1 MFRSESRLYRAFQ
14 TGRVGLLE
22 GRPRYATFISS
33 HEQPLLAV
41 HEERVTCGQ
50 SPTRLSWF
58 SLVRS
63 ADEPGIVSH
72 EDGAEIRAQGWHD
85 CNYDHK
91 PGFAE
96 LSWSECAEHVCQV
109 SEMRNIAVNKH
120 KLCAESHC
128 SEAHRWRRCSG
139 LCLMV
144 VRRDAPFHAR
154 KPSAVLERYHVDGVR
169 ALITPEVLD
178 SWWSQDF
185 WRISGN
191 FSLRRTTISC
201 SFFFCCITG
210 CDSKVPW
217 RQGFLD

>member
-1 MFRSESRLYRAFQ
+1 MPKSIFFREEGEEVFRSESHLYRAFQ
-14 TGRVGLLE
+14 TGRVGLLG
-22 GRPRYATFISS
+22 GRTAGCPRYATFISS

-96 LSWSECAEHVCQV
+96 LSWSECAVQSMFCWV
-109 SEMRNIAVNKH
+109 SEMRNIAATSTS
-120 KLCAESHC
+120 CALNHIAGIEV
-128 SEAHRWRRCSG
+128 HRWRRCSG

-144 VRRDAPFHAR
+144 VVGMHRFTREDRVQCLNDTTLMAF
-154 KPSAVLERYHVDGVR
+154 VL
-169 ALITPEVLD
+169 
-178 SWWSQDF
+178 S
-185 WRISGN
+185 
-191 FSLRRTTISC
+191 
-201 SFFFCCITG
+201 
-210 CDSKVPW
+210 
-217 RQGFLD
+217 